1 MNGALKIRYQVAI
14 AGQVTDTYTKAAIA
28 MVQVRI
34 IDAPEAF
41 ITSLITKAKL
51 VKLADEPSSVVE
63 ARITLNVTDASN
75 TIKLEAAAKIVDFLI
90 ARGAIKISPQ
100 HYVTKT
106 AADGLFYFLDLPEG
120 DYTLIASMPNSQ
132 RRYGV
137 SQGKNVT
144 VSRNDQDDI
153 AISVADITL
162 PSTSIIGKIS
172 STIEASDEPIMLAEV
187 RIKGSQDSTF
197 SDSKGEYILS
207 KLEASVRER
216 TVIVQAQGYQDT
228 QRTIALSEP
237 GEQKILDFELT
248 PLNKLLQRS

>member
-1 MNGALKIRYQVAI
+1 MNGAVKIRYQVAI
-14 AGQVTDTYTKAAIA
+14 AGQLTDAYTKVAIA
-28 MVQVRI
+28 MAQVRI

-41 ITSLITKAKL
+41 VTSLITKAKL
-51 VKLADEPSSVVE
+51 VKLADEPNSVVK
-63 ARITLNVTDASN
+63 ARITLNVTDANN
-75 TIKLEAAAKIVDFLI
+75 TTKLEAAAKIVDFLI
-90 ARGAIKISPQ
+90 ARGAIKISTQ

-106 AADGLFYFLDLPEG
+106 AADGLFCFLNLPEG
-120 DYTLIASMPNSQ
+120 DYTLIASMPKST

-137 SQGKNVT
+137 SQTQNVT
-144 VSRNDQDDI
+144 VSHNDEGDI

-187 RIKGSQDSTF
+187 KIKGSHDSTY
-197 SDSKGEYILS
+197 SNSKGEYILS
-207 KLEASVRER
+207 GLEASVRER

-237 GEQKILDFELT
+237 GEQKTLDFELT